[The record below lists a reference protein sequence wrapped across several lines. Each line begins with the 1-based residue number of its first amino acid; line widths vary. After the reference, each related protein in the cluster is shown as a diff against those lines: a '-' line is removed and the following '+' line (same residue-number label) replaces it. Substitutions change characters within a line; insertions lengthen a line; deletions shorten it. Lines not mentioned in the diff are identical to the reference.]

1 MKVLIGFMIGSFEM
15 DYRSGHGKLILTNG
29 QTFEGQFADDCL
41 NGHGK
46 FTTRNGEVIEGIWQ
60 DNLLIKLIN

>member
-1 MKVLIGFMIGSFEM
+1 M
-15 DYRSGHGKLILTNG
+15 DYRSGHGKLILTSG
-29 QTFEGQFADDCL
+29 QMFEGQFADDCL

-46 FTTRNGEVIEGIWQ
+46 FTTRNGEVVEGIWQ